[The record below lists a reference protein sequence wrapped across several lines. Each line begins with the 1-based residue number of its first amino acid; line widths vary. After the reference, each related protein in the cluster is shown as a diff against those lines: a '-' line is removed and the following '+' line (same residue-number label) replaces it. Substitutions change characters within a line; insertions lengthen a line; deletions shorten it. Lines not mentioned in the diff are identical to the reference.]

1 MEGEKMGEKAKV
13 SEVNNLL
20 SSLKRIQEQNPL
32 NKYVMTQNGFIIP
45 KDFLEE

>member
-1 MEGEKMGEKAKV
+1 MLKIDFFNPEFTT
-13 SEVNNLL
+13 
-20 SSLKRIQEQNPL
+20 KRIQEQNPL